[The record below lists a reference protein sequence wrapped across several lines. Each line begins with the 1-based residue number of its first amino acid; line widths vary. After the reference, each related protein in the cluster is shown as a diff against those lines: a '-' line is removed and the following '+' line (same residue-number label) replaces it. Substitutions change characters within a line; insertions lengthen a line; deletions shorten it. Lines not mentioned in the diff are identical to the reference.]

1 MNRRHSSSSCDG
13 AVEPNHS
20 TNHMEIVK
28 LDRQNSGTVEPL
40 SQLEEKASLLSKRK
54 KFVA

>member
-1 MNRRHSSSSCDG
+1 MNRRNSNSSCDG

-28 LDRQNSGTVEPL
+28 LDRQNSGTVEPF
-40 SQLEEKASLLSKRK
+40 SQLDEKASLLSKRK